1 MPRESP
7 KPAQKAISGE
17 LQPVGTATTGSGTV
31 RAPSIAQ
38 SSYGTRSSTTDKE
51 TIRFGKYRAT
61 IYRRGD
67 VANCSYF
74 LRFYLKEEGRYY
86 RKSLHTHNRKEAIAL
101 ATTEVVNVLAKV
113 ESGQRVLAISL
124 GDLRRRFAMDEEKQ
138 VLSGDLSANTQR
150 QHHYRIEMGIN
161 FLKEKLGKESV
172 LETRVS
178 ALDGNIFNHYLDWRF
193 SRSAAAKRTLRKD
206 VVRDEL
212 LSIRKMFLY
221 AKKEK
226 LCADRNVP
234 NWDFKV
240 EKEAPARERMTQRN
254 YTDVINTLRQWV
266 SQAKSEKDVYNRR
279 MLQHFILLISNTGM
293 RSGEAFGIRNSDIE
307 IHREADECVLT
318 IRPETS
324 KVRRG
329 RKIVLLASGG
339 GRVSKTKRIN
349 YLIRWIDQYQ
359 RHKKP
364 SDLVFATFDNKG
376 RTKPNAS
383 DVIYKGYGALRAKL
397 KDIQLDWFDPYHCRH
412 FYITNRLLAKEPIHI
427 VAKVCGTSVKEIES
441 TYSHVLTE
449 MASRNFANREVIY
462 NKESGYEVVEKRHSE
477 RQTRS
482 QPKRPSKKPKNAPN
496 V

>member
-7 KPAQKAISGE
+7 KPVERASQGE
-17 LQPVGTATTGSGTV
+17 LEPPS
-31 RAPSIAQ
+31 APILPRLISHTP
-38 SSYGTRSSTTDKE
+38 SSQKRLYGTRGAVTDKE
-51 TIRFGKYRAT
+51 AIRFGKYRAT

-67 VANCSYF
+67 VANSSYF
-74 LRFYLKEEGRYY
+74 LRFYLKDEGRYY
-86 RKSLHTHNRKEAIAL
+86 RKSLQTQIRREAIAL

-113 ESGQRVLAISL
+113 ESGQRILAISL
-124 GDLRRRFAMDEEKQ
+124 GDLRRRFALDEEKQ

-161 FLKEKLGKESV
+161 FLRETLFTTSV

-178 ALDGNIFNHYLDWRF
+178 AIDGRIFRDYLDWRF
-193 SRSAAAKRTLRKD
+193 ARSVAAKRTLRKD

-212 LSIRKMFLY
+212 LTIRKMFLY

-226 LCADRNVP
+226 LCSEKNIP

-240 EKEAPARERMTQRN
+240 EKQAPARERMTQRN
-254 YTDVINTLRQWV
+254 YTDVINTLRRWA
-266 SQAKSEKDVYNRR
+266 SQAKTERDIYKRR
-279 MLQHFILLISNTGM
+279 MVQHFILLISNTGM
-293 RSGEAFGIRNSDIE
+293 RSGEAFGIRISDIE
-307 IHREADECVLT
+307 IHRTTDECVIT

-329 RKIVLLASGG
+329 RKIVLLASEG
-339 GRVSKTKRIN
+339 GRVGDTKKIN

-364 SDLVFATFDNKG
+364 ADLVFATFDNKG
-376 RTKPNAS
+376 RTKATAS
-383 DVIYKGYGALRAKL
+383 DVIYKGYGALRSEL
-397 KDIQLDWFDPYHCRH
+397 KKIRLDWFDPYHCRH
-412 FYITNRLLAKEPIHI
+412 FYITNRLLAGEPIHI
-427 VAKVCGTSVKEIES
+427 VAKVCGTSVREIEA

-449 MASRNFANREVIY
+449 MASRNFGNRRVIY
-462 NKESGYEVVEKRHSE
+462 NKEGGYGVVEKN
-477 RQTRS
+477 
-482 QPKRPSKKPKNAPN
+482 KDDKPKLSSKTPRKKAN